1 MATSPTL
8 TRLPKAVRRCWKRW
22 EPSTKYVAMSL
33 PTAAV
38 ITKKIILPAN
48 LRETEMEVQVESEA
62 NQYIPFALDE
72 VNLDFQVIGPA
83 PSSPD
88 EVEVLIAASRKE
100 KVEDRVA
107 CAEAA
112 ELKPLV
118 MDVESFAVQAAFELV
133 RPQLRGNGKDQ
144 IVALV
149 DVGAVATKVMVM
161 RGDQLVYSREQAFG
175 GSQLTQDIMR
185 AYGMSSEE
193 AESVKRS
200 GAAPENYEPELLRP
214 FVENLALE
222 VSRALQFFFTSTQ
235 FNQVHHIVLAGG
247 CAAIPGVDEVV
258 ATRTQVPTVIANPF
272 AGMVPFVA
280 DPAPPVDGRCTVA
293 DGGLRPGLAEVRSV
307 IRINLLPHRE
317 EKRKARRQQFYALG
331 GLMLVLAR
339 RHLVSWLHA
348 SSAAMISSQESK
360 NSFLKTEIAE
370 LDKQIDEIK
379 KLKEQ
384 TDALLARK
392 QVIESLQANRAETV
406 YLFNELARQVP
417 AGIYLALDQADRARD
432 SP

>member
-1 MATSPTL
+1 LQVDFSIFN
-8 TRLPKAVRRCWKRW
+8 PKARPLIGLDISTSAIKMVELTESGKDAYRVERYAIEQLPRDAVVDGNIANLEAVAESVRRCWTRLGT
-22 EPSTKYVAMSL
+22 STKYVAMSL

-48 LRETEMEVQVESEA
+48 LREMEMEVQVESEA

-72 VNLDFQVIGPA
+72 VNLDFQVLGTA

-107 CAEAA
+107 SAEAA
-112 ELKPLV
+112 ELKPIV
-118 MDVESFAVQAAFELV
+118 MDVESFAMQAAFELV
-133 RPQLRGNGKDQ
+133 RPQLAAEGKDQ

-149 DVGAVATKVMVM
+149 DIGAVATKVMVL
-161 RGDQLVYSREQAFG
+161 RGDQPVYSREQAFG
-175 GSQLTQDIMR
+175 GGQLTQEIMR
-185 AYGMSSEE
+185 AYGMSFEE

-200 GAAPENYEPELLRP
+200 GSAPENYEPELLRP

-272 AGMVPFVA
+272 AGMVPSSRIRPRQLMADAPLLMVA
-280 DPAPPVDGRCTVA
+280 C
-293 DGGLRPGLAEVRSV
+293 GLA
-307 IRINLLPHRE
+307 L
-317 EKRKARRQQFYALG
+317 RRF
-331 GLMLVLAR
+331 
-339 RHLVSWLHA
+339 
-348 SSAAMISSQESK
+348 
-360 NSFLKTEIAE
+360 
-370 LDKQIDEIK
+370 
-379 KLKEQ
+379 
-384 TDALLARK
+384 
-392 QVIESLQANRAETV
+392 
-406 YLFNELARQVP
+406 
-417 AGIYLALDQADRARD
+417 DQ
-432 SP
+432 